1 MSTDKR
7 TLRFNPFAPADDRL
21 KMIPSRSVWPTLL
34 TIGALTQT
42 RHPFDPKNPAM
53 SETFPT
59 DVQGL
64 ERLDSM
70 IRDVQ
75 EAVRDTLEY
84 LGLLM
89 ASADKQS
96 IFAKD
101 EHANHTVGWL
111 LCGLAELSTCLQ
123 EQLDDVGYSL
133 AEHRTDYGAK
143 TKESAI

>member
-7 TLRFNPFAPADDRL
+7 TLHFTPFTPAGDRL
-21 KMIPSRSVWPTLL
+21 KIIPSRSVWPTLL

-59 DVQGL
+59 DFKGL
-64 ERLDSM
+64 EHLESM
-70 IRDVQ
+70 IEDAHAIKCIGV
-75 EAVRDTLEY
+75 
-84 LGLLM
+84 LM
-89 ASADKQS
+89 AGTGNEFTEDAWSVS
-96 IFAKD
+96 C
-101 EHANHTVGWL
+101 VGWL

-133 AEHRTDYGAK
+133 AEYHTDYGAK
-143 TKESAI
+143 TKESAT